1 MSIPVVVLLG
11 VSSGTL
17 TGLLGIGGGVIML
30 PALIYQVGL
39 HTHKA
44 AGTSLLLVW
53 ISSLAGAVNSLRIGN
68 VEWTLLAILLT
79 GGISGTWIGTHL
91 SLLISG
97 NHTRR
102 YFVYVLLLA
111 IVLVGGRIVAIMV
124 G

>member
-44 AGTSLLLVW
+44 AGTSLLLV
-53 ISSLAGAVNSLRIGN
+53 
-68 VEWTLLAILLT
+68 
-79 GGISGTWIGTHL
+79 
-91 SLLISG
+91 
-97 NHTRR
+97 
-102 YFVYVLLLA
+102 
-111 IVLVGGRIVAIMV
+111 
-124 G
+124 